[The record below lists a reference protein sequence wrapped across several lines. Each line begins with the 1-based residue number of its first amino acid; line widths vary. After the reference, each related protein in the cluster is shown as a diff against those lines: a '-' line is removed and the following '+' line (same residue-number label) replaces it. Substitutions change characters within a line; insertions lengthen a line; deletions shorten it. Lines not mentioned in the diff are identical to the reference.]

1 MSLLAE
7 KIKQRDKKAIGRLIS
22 DVEKGSRESI
32 EELDGLYPLAGNA
45 YILGVTG
52 SPGTGKST
60 IISRLIRLYLGE
72 GKKVAVVAIDPTS
85 PFTGGAVLGDRVRM
99 QDSVPDENLFI
110 RSMGSREAAGGL
122 SPRTSEVVTILDAA
136 GYDIIIIE
144 TVGSGQD
151 EVAVDMTA
159 DTVVVVTAPGLG
171 DRIQAIKAGI
181 YEIADI
187 LVVNKCDLDGALL
200 KARQLELAA
209 VEKNGWKTP
218 IVITSATRPEGIDE
232 LAEKIDGHRRH
243 ILSSGEY
250 LTRRKKRAE
259 GHLLSL
265 VREKLL
271 GALIERD
278 DISMEIERS
287 AGDVLSGKSSPCAEA
302 DRITRGILAT

>member
-1 MSLLAE
+1 MTSLVE

-22 DVEKGSRESI
+22 DVERGSERSL
-32 EELDGLYPLAGNA
+32 EELDSIYPLAGNA
-45 YILGVTG
+45 YVLGVTG

-187 LVVNKCDLDGALL
+187 LVVNKCDLDGAHL

-209 VEKNGWKTP
+209 VEKNGWETP
-218 IVITSATRPEGIDE
+218 IVMTSAIRPEGIDE
-232 LAEKIDGHRRH
+232 LAEKIDGHRRN

-250 LTRRKKRAE
+250 MTRRKRRAE
-259 GHLLSL
+259 GHLLAL

-278 DISMEIERS
+278 DISMEIKRS
-287 AGDVLSGKSSPCAEA
+287 AGNVLSGKSSPCAEA
-302 DRITRGILAT
+302 DRITRRVLAT